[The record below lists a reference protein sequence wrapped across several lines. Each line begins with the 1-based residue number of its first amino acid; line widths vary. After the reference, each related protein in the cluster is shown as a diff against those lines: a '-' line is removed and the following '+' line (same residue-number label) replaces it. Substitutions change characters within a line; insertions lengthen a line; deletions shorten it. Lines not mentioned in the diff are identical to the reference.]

1 MLNLLVLTGWGQK
14 KDSLKTIF
22 SRELNRKI
30 SIHFFDYSPFGSFK
44 DLSGALLS
52 FTKQHHIKDFQYC
65 CGWSLGAQLLLRL
78 TSDGIIKPRKIIVLA
93 PPFQLTTKVIPISFV
108 SQITNLDTS
117 LLEDYI
123 ANNQDIFIS
132 EAKVKTAMSVLQFS
146 RFYANFVNSP
156 YSTAKTFAVLNS
168 LNDRNKDLIINGL
181 DLDLDKLPSWRFW
194 LEYLASNSCANIS
207 IPVDVKVVIF
217 HGVGDMVVHFS
228 QAELF
233 RDRIENL
240 EIRYLKECGHA
251 PHLSHT
257 TLISNF
263 IDNEFSIEQ

>member
-14 KDSLKTIF
+14 TDSLKIIL
-22 SRELNRKI
+22 SRELNEKT
-30 SIHFFDYSPFGSFK
+30 SIHFFDYSPFRSFE
-44 DLSGALLS
+44 DLSCALLS
-52 FTKQHHIKDFQYC
+52 FAKQYHIEDFQYC

-93 PPFQLTTKVIPISFV
+93 PPFQLATKVIPISFI
-108 SQITNLDTS
+108 SKIPNLDTS
-117 LLEDYI
+117 PLEDYVT
-123 ANNQDIFIS
+123 NNQDICIGDTKIK
-132 EAKVKTAMSVLQFS
+132 AAMSVLQFS

-156 YSTAKTFAVLNS
+156 DSTVKTFAVLNS
-168 LNDRNKDLIINGL
+168 LNDRNKDLIIEGL
-181 DLDLDKLPSWRFW
+181 DLDFDKLPSWRFW

-207 IPVDVKVVIF
+207 ISADVKVVIF
-217 HGVGDMVVHFS
+217 QGVGDMVVHFS

-240 EIRYLKECGHA
+240 EIQYLKECGHA
-251 PHLSHT
+251 PHLSYT

-263 IDNEFSIEQ
+263 IDNEFSIG